1 MKTLTLTAEN
11 HIVDSILA
19 VIANFPKKEIIS
31 VKTNVQDELQSLP
44 EINSIEDLAGIL
56 SPYANGYI
64 SDEEMDNAITDA
76 ICERA
81 MMS

>member
-31 VKTNVQDELQSLP
+31 VKTNVQDELQPLP
-44 EINSIEDLAGIL
+44 EVNSIEDLAGIL
-56 SPYANGYI
+56 SPYTNGYI